1 MKHRYLL
8 AMLLAFFA
16 TGASAA
22 GNPGR
27 SAMECVSA
35 SRDKQDIVFRN
46 SCSYKVFVVW
56 CGEQKYTKKKC
67 GDGPAGNS
75 FYTHS
80 NNIEAGA
87 STRASGIQAYRY
99 AACEGGIGFGKAEIK
114 DSPDGSFQCVG
125 SGSGSGKQAASTK
138 AETAPPA
145 SVVLQR
151 PVLQSTP
158 VGVWQVV
165 TEAGE
170 RARLTI
176 QGEGAA
182 NYADKYP
189 ARWSRQ
195 GDRITVI
202 VYANDGAMQ
211 ANRSAMTYELE
222 MAGSTMTGTKLA
234 TRINNQDFPA
244 LALTLSRLN

>member
-8 AMLLAFFA
+8 ALWLAMFA

-35 SRDKQDIVFRN
+35 TRDKQDIVFRN
-46 SCSYKVFVVW
+46 SCNYKVFVVW

-80 NNIEAGA
+80 NNIEAG
-87 STRASGIQAYRY
+87 SITRASGIQEYRY
-99 AACEGGIGFGKAEIK
+99 AACEGGIGFGKSEIK

-125 SGSGSGKQAASTK
+125 PGSGKQAMNPK
-138 AETAPPA
+138 VETALPA
-145 SVVLQR
+145 SVAPQR
-151 PVLQSTP
+151 PVAQSTP

-176 QGEGAA
+176 QGDGAA

-222 MAGSTMTGTKLA
+222 MAGSAMTGTKLA

>member
-8 AMLLAFFA
+8 ALLLALFA

-27 SAMECVSA
+27 SAMDCVSA
-35 SRDKQDIVFRN
+35 ARDKQDIVFRN
-46 SCSYKVFVVW
+46 SCNYKVFVVW

-80 NNIEAGA
+80 NNIEAG
-87 STRASGIQAYRY
+87 SITRASGIQEYRY
-99 AACEGGIGFGKAEIK
+99 AACEGGIGFGKSEIK

-125 SGSGSGKQAASTK
+125 PGSGKQAMNPK
-138 AETAPPA
+138 VETALPA
-145 SVVLQR
+145 SVAPQR
-151 PVLQSTP
+151 PVAQSTP

-176 QGEGAA
+176 QGDGAA

-195 GDRITVI
+195 GDRVTVI

-222 MAGSTMTGTKLA
+222 MAGSAMTGTKLA

>member
-8 AMLLAFFA
+8 VLALAFLV

-22 GNPGR
+22 GNSGR
-27 SAMECVSA
+27 SAMDCVSA

-46 SCSYKVFVVW
+46 SCDYKVFVVW

-80 NNIEAGA
+80 NNIEA
-87 STRASGIQAYRY
+87 SSSIRASGMQEYRY
-99 AACEGGIGFGKAEIK
+99 AACEGGIGFGKSEIR

-125 SGSGSGKQAASTK
+125 AAAGKQASSTK
-138 AETAPPA
+138 AEAALPA
-145 SVVLQR
+145 SAAHQR
-151 PVLQSTP
+151 PLAQATP

-170 RARLTI
+170 RARLTL
-176 QGEGAA
+176 QGDGAA
-182 NYADKYP
+182 SYADKYP

-211 ANRSAMTYELE
+211 SGRSAMTYELE
-222 MAGSTMTGTKLA
+222 MTGSTMTGTKLA

>member
-8 AMLLAFFA
+8 AMLLAFFV

-46 SCSYKVFVVW
+46 SCNYKVFVVW

-80 NNIEAGA
+80 NNIEAGS
-87 STRASGIQAYRY
+87 STRASGIQEYRY
-99 AACEGGIGFGKAEIK
+99 AVCEGGIGFGKAEIK
-114 DSPDGSFQCVG
+114 DSPDGSFQCIG
-125 SGSGSGKQAASTK
+125 FDSGKQATNTK
-138 AETAPPA
+138 AETA
-145 SVVLQR
+145 L
-151 PVLQSTP
+151 PVSAAVPVARSTP

-202 VYANDGAMQ
+202 VYANDGALQ
-211 ANRSAMTYELE
+211 AGRSAMTYELE
-222 MAGSTMTGTKLA
+222 MSGSTMTGTKLA

>member
-46 SCSYKVFVVW
+46 SCNYKVFVVW

-87 STRASGIQAYRY
+87 STRASGIQEYRY

-114 DSPDGSFQCVG
+114 DSSDGSFQCVG
-125 SGSGSGKQAASTK
+125 AGSGKQAVNTK
-138 AETAPPA
+138 AEAALPA
-145 SVVLQR
+145 SVAPAV
-151 PVLQSTP
+151 QSTP

-182 NYADKYP
+182 TYADKYP

-222 MAGSTMTGTKLA
+222 MAGSTMTGSKLA
-234 TRINNQDFPA
+234 ARVNNQDFPA